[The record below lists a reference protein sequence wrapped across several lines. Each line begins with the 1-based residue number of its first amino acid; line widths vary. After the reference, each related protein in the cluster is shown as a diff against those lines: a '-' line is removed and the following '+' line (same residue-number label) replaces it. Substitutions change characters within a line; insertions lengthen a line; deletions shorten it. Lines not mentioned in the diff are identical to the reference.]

1 MLESKIHINTAN
13 RIFKCDVF
21 SNNRERKN
29 VEGRIALSFL
39 LRKDYKFSLM
49 KICEILGKNHA
60 TIIHYL
66 KKHNDYMDYNREYRD
81 KFLEFYSSDRPKRW
95 LCIESKYKI
104 RTYGKRI

>member
-1 MLESKIHINTAN
+1 MIETSTHISSAN

-21 SNNRERKN
+21 SNTRERNN
-29 VEGRIALSFL
+29 VEGRMALSFL
-39 LRKDYKFSLM
+39 LRKDYKYSLR

-81 KFLEFYSSDRPKRW
+81 RFLEFYGFHKPKRW
-95 LCIESKYKI
+95 LCMECKLEIRKYTK
-104 RTYGKRI
+104 